1 MRLAQSSEKST
12 VNNKLQRIDNLSEC
26 SGFWFFLCLMKTVF
40 TVCMLC
46 LVSCEFVTLIQGV
59 LVVILKT
66 GYGQDRIV
74 E

>member
-1 MRLAQSSEKST
+1 MAFVCLSVLIENTEFSQSACY
-12 VNNKLQRIDNLSEC
+12 V
-26 SGFWFFLCLMKTVF
+26 WF
-40 TVCMLC
+40 
-46 LVSCEFVTLIQGV
+46 LVSLSVCRLEKEGDTLIQGG